1 MIHIQNNEDCCG
13 CTACASICAHDAITM
28 KPDALGFLY
37 PEIDESR
44 CVDCSLC
51 EKVCSFVKKSDTKN
65 DITTPVA
72 YAVRHKD
79 IHQVE
84 TSRSGAAFV
93 ALSDWI
99 LQQGGI
105 IYGVGYK
112 EHFVVAHKRAINKE
126 QRDEFKGSKYVQSN
140 LDGIFRLVK
149 EDLHNGHLVLF
160 SGTPCQV
167 GGLKSYIPERYQK
180 NLYTIDIICYGVPSP
195 KLWNDYIDYIE
206 QRYKNVII
214 SVNFRDKGK
223 YGWYDQ
229 KESFIFKNGI
239 VLYNN
244 TYADLFGQAFLR
256 HSCFKCPYTNLK
268 RNGDITIGD
277 YWGWQRTD
285 QYFNKDGKGCSLAI
299 VNSTKG
305 VRWFEK
311 ASSQLNIIPA
321 KLENIIQNKLM
332 KPTEKP
338 VNLDEFE
345 KDYIQKGFRYVA
357 RYYGNAKTSLNDDTI
372 FNICI
377 RKGRSAIRR
386 IIKLIGNK

>member
-1 MIHIQNNEDCCG
+1 MIHIQKKEDCCG
-13 CTACASICAHDAITM
+13 CTACVSICSRDAITM

-37 PEIDESR
+37 PEVDTSKCI
-44 CVDCSLC
+44 DCSLC
-51 EKVCSFVKKSDTKN
+51 EKVCTFTKNYNTKN
-65 DITTPVA
+65 DLTTPIA
-72 YAVRHKD
+72 YAVRHRD

-84 TSRSGAAFV
+84 TSRSGAAFI
-93 ALSDWI
+93 AFSDWI
-99 LQQGGI
+99 LQKGGI

-112 EHFVVAHKRAINKE
+112 EHFIVTHKRATSKE

-140 LDGIFRLVK
+140 LEGIFRLVE
-149 EDLHNGHLVLF
+149 EDLKNGHWVLF

-167 GGLKSYIPERYQK
+167 GGLKSYIPEKYH
-180 NLYTIDIICYGVPSP
+180 NHLYTIDIICYGVPSP
-195 KLWNDYIDYIE
+195 KLWSDYINYIE
-206 QRYKNVII
+206 QRYKNYII

-223 YGWYDQ
+223 FGWYDQ
-229 KESFIFKNGI
+229 KESFVFKNGN

-285 QYFNKDGKGCSLAI
+285 KHFNEDGKGCSLVI

-305 VRWFEK
+305 VKWFRE
-311 ASSQLNIIPA
+311 SNPQLNIIPA
-321 KLENIIQNKLM
+321 KLENIVQNKLM

-338 VNLDEFE
+338 FNLDEFE
-345 KDYIQKGFRYVA
+345 KDYVQKGFRYVA
-357 RYYGNAKTSLNDDTI
+357 RNYGNARTALNDDTI
-372 FNICI
+372 LNRCI
-377 RKGRSAIRR
+377 RKGRTAIRR
-386 IIKLIGNK
+386 IKKTIKGK